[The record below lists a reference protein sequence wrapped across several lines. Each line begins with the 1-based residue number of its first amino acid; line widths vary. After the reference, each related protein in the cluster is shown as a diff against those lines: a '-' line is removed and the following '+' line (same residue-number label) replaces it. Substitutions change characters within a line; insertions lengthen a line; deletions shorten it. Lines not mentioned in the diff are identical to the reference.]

1 MVGGSVSK
9 EKHRTSD
16 AASNREMLFPKPK
29 STKSTS
35 SKGRSTTKKNSLRE
49 NNASAAEEAKSITDS
64 LLRTKSM
71 MKQELERVS
80 EVSQAID
87 SDGQILN
94 EATTEHKGLDNVVK
108 NARGVL
114 GVLKR
119 QDMQDSV
126 VLWSAFTFFLISSL
140 YVLWTRIRIPFLL
153 W

>member
-1 MVGGSVSK
+1 
-9 EKHRTSD
+9 
-16 AASNREMLFPKPK
+16 MLF
-29 STKSTS
+29 
-35 SKGRSTTKKNSLRE
+35 E